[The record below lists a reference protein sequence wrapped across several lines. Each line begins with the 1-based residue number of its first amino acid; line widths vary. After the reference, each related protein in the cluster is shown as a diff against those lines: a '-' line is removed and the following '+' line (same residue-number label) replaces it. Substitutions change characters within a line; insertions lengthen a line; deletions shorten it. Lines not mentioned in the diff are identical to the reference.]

1 MARKWEIIIPNMLGG
16 YAPAWIRDTYPAIGN
31 KNMAGDM
38 KNVGL
43 FNPASLVQ
51 GSGVAKLTNGDENG
65 AMASNI
71 TGMTKIP
78 YHDGSSI
85 QYSYGIGK
93 NTLYQLRT
101 GIVINTGNFPRT
113 LTTTNSEAITDSFD
127 AKWYKSKVY
136 YTYNTDGNAYLGR
149 DDGDG
154 ATYDDRIATLDNNDV
169 DHPLCRGGN
178 DILYI
183 GDKNQVAA
191 WDGSALTNPDLDLPD
206 DFVITSK
213 EWTDDRL
220 WIVANKA
227 VTPALS
233 GSTAYGSYFSVFI
246 YDGYS
251 PSWDNEFKF
260 RGQAGGT
267 FLLDGVLHIFYA
279 DPTSSDK
286 KLAKLIG
293 GELID
298 VATFRASKIPNK
310 NQIDLYQGF
319 IVFSADYGTN
329 PPLYAYGSPDP
340 KIAPYL
346 FQFAQGAHSGLGA
359 IACPYTNIVIS
370 TASGSS
376 YNVSQLSGYHVDS
389 NWKSILFNVNKGR
402 QGRSMIDE
410 LIVPFEAMASGARVD
425 ITLRHNLGAANPWTG
440 TISHTLDGASVIQKK
455 FRPQQKAKNFR
466 LEFDY
471 TNGSTSNSVKI
482 RFPIIIRGH
491 TL

>member
-16 YAPAWIRDTYPAIGN
+16 YAPAWMRDTYPAIGN

-38 KNVGL
+38 KNVDL

-71 TGMTKIP
+71 TGLTKIP
-78 YHDGSSI
+78 YDNTNK
-85 QYSYGIGK
+85 YSYGIGK

-113 LTTTNSEAITDSFD
+113 LTTTNSEAIADSFD
-127 AKWYKSKVY
+127 IEWYKSKVY

-149 DDGDG
+149 DNGDG
-154 ATYDDRIATLDNNDV
+154 ATYDDRIATLDNKDV

-191 WDGSALTNPDLDLPD
+191 WDGSALVNPDLDLPD

-213 EWTDDRL
+213 EWTNDRL

-233 GSTAYGSYFSVFI
+233 GSSAFGSYFSVFI

-267 FLLDGVLHIFYA
+267 FLLNGVLHLFYY
-279 DPTSSDK
+279 DPTASEY
-286 KLAKLIG
+286 KLAKLVG
-293 GELID
+293 GALYD
-298 VATFRASKIPNK
+298 LAPFRASALPTK
-310 NQIDLYQGF
+310 NQVDLFKNF
-319 IVFSADYGTN
+319 IVFGANYGTN
-329 PPLYAYGSPDP
+329 PLLYAYGTPDEKNIP
-340 KIAPYL
+340 KYL
-346 FQFAQGAHSGLGA
+346 FQFMQAASSTLGA
-359 IACPYTNIVIS
+359 IACPYSNLIIGS
-370 TASGSS
+370 ASGAT
-376 YNVSQLSGYHVDS
+376 YRVDNPSGYQVDS

-410 LIVPFEAMASGARVD
+410 LIVPFETMAAGARVD
-425 ITLRHNLGAANPWTG
+425 LTLRHNLGAANPWTG
-440 TISHTLDGASVIQKK
+440 TISNTLDGASEIQKT

-471 TNGSTSNSVKI
+471 TNGSASNPVKI